1 MQQKFCNAIRF
12 VFQQL
17 FLTHKLPLIYLQ
29 PIIAFTLIIFIIFLT
44 QNAGATLSDSVG
56 VKWSAL
62 KPRLNSNYDWDSA
75 VERSLGD
82 NVKLEEAIAAGS
94 IFVVQF
100 PLFDNLATV
109 PDITE
114 LRPSRNMWP
123 SFSPIALF
131 VSRPGDNG
139 APAQL
144 KPVAIQLD
152 FKPGM
157 VTV

>member
-1 MQQKFCNAIRF
+1 M
-12 VFQQL
+12 
-17 FLTHKLPLIYLQ
+17 
-29 PIIAFTLIIFIIFLT
+29 
-44 QNAGATLSDSVG
+44 SDSVG

-100 PLFDNLATV
+100 PLFDNLVTV

-114 LRPSRNMWP
+114 PRPTRKMWN
-123 SFSPIALF
+123 SLSPIALF

>member
-1 MQQKFCNAIRF
+1 M
-12 VFQQL
+12 
-17 FLTHKLPLIYLQ
+17 
-29 PIIAFTLIIFIIFLT
+29 
-44 QNAGATLSDSVG
+44 
-56 VKWSAL
+56 
-62 KPRLNSNYDWDSA
+62 
-75 VERSLGD
+75 ERSLGD

-100 PLFDNLATV
+100 PLFDNLVTV
-109 PDITE
+109 PDITDP
-114 LRPSRNMWP
+114 RPTRNMWP
-123 SFSPIALF
+123 SLSPTALF

-139 APAQL
+139 ATAQL

>member
-1 MQQKFCNAIRF
+1 MPLVL

-17 FLTHKLPLIYLQ
+17 FLTHKLPLINLQ
-29 PIIAFTLIIFIIFLT
+29 PIIAFTLIIFFIFLIH
-44 QNAGATLSDSVG
+44 NSGATFSGSVG
-56 VKWSAL
+56 VKWSEL
-62 KPRLNSNYDWDSA
+62 KPRLNLNYDWDSA

-114 LRPSRNMWP
+114 PRLTRNMWP
-123 SFSPIALF
+123 SLSPIALF

-157 VTV
+157 ATV

>member
-1 MQQKFCNAIRF
+1 M
-12 VFQQL
+12 
-17 FLTHKLPLIYLQ
+17 
-29 PIIAFTLIIFIIFLT
+29 
-44 QNAGATLSDSVG
+44 SDSVG

-109 PDITE
+109 LDITE